1 MSARQSFPAKIA
13 AVAVVLLA
21 LLVGSSS
28 ALAGSGS
35 PRAGALRVT
44 KECSEYQG
52 QAGQFC
58 TITSSNIPWIRAGMR
73 VVYEGVPNF
82 TTLMLD
88 TDVVLSAGHG
98 SAADGHVILNLATR
112 SGTVTL
118 DGGRV
123 HSQSS
128 MAAPTSRLMAPV
140 CGTGMGHTASIQ
152 TTEPRSACTTSRFP
166 RTLENFRDG
175 VWTCSA
181 PFPRP
186 RPVLLREHVGRVRD
200 GLV

>member
-1 MSARQSFPAKIA
+1 MSARQSFAAKIA
-13 AVAVVLLA
+13 AVAVVLSV

-35 PRAGALRVT
+35 PRAGALHVT
-44 KECSEYQG
+44 KECSEYEG

-73 VVYEGVPNF
+73 VVYEDAPNF

-112 SGTVTL
+112 AGTVTL
-118 DGGRV
+118 DGG
-123 HSQSS
+123 
-128 MAAPTSRLMAPV
+128 
-140 CGTGMGHTASIQ
+140 TGAFTKFHG
-152 TTEPRSACTTSRFP
+152 SANVTV
-166 RTLENFRDG
+166 DGAG
-175 VWTCSA
+175 VW
-181 PFPRP
+181 
-186 RPVLLREHVGRVRD
+186 HWD
-200 GLV
+200 GTYSFDSDD